1 VVATHQELEKLVEEK
16 IFREDLFFRIN
27 VMRLKLPTLAERKED
42 IPLLVNHFIRHFN
55 QKTGSKIQNITQN
68 AMRVI
73 MDYDWPGNVREL
85 ENAIE
90 HAFVLCTTDQIDIF
104 DLPVEIRRTGYHPA
118 SFLSPISKNRRVPQS
133 DLTRERLNEVLHECG
148 WNKAKASRRIGL
160 NRTVLWRYMKKW
172 NIPLKKPQ

>member
-1 VVATHQELEKLVEEK
+1 VATHQELEKLVEEK

-90 HAFVLCTTDQIDIF
+90 HAFVLRTADQIDIF

-118 SFLSPISKNRRVPQS
+118 SLLNPISKNKRVSQDELS
-133 DLTRERLNEVLHECG
+133 RQRLKEVLHECG
-148 WNKAKASRRIGL
+148 WNKAEASRRIGL
-160 NRTVLWRYMKKW
+160 NRTVLWRYLKKW
-172 NIPLKKPQ
+172 NIQLKKPQ